1 LNIYSRAPIYAV
13 LEEAKTFLD
22 LEIIVQNDEEFVRV
36 KGLHASYAKQ
46 TALENQGEKK
56 LLMSLLEAEG
66 FDEVLS
72 ETACNEILK
81 IKKHYFQKLQATGIE
96 LFSHALEKLL
106 SVHKLSD
113 LNKRREV
120 GIYLKSILNDLEQ
133 QIIPTLQKRVEY
145 IKRSLSHATKN
156 LWLHKKGEVIETFQ
170 CNLDKLIKN
179 LQSLTFYPTSGQHNA
194 FPFYN
199 WLETK

>member
-1 LNIYSRAPIYAV
+1 
-13 LEEAKTFLD
+13 
-22 LEIIVQNDEEFVRV
+22 
-36 KGLHASYAKQ
+36 
-46 TALENQGEKK
+46 
-56 LLMSLLEAEG
+56 M
-66 FDEVLS
+66 
-72 ETACNEILK
+72 
-81 IKKHYFQKLQATGIE
+81 E

-106 SVHKLSD
+106 SVHKLFD

-156 LWLHKKGEVIETFQ
+156 LWLNKKGEVIETFQ

-179 LQSLTFYPTSGQHNA
+179 LQSLTCYSTSGQHNA

-199 WLETK
+199 WLETE